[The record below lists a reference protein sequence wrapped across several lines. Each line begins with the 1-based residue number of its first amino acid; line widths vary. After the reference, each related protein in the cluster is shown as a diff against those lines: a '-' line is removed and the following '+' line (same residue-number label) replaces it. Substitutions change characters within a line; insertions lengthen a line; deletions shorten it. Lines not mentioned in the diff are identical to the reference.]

1 MMGKTSFLSRN
12 NSVPN
17 ESISIKVTI
26 KLFGCRLGHYT
37 VPREMDEV
45 SNWLSSRLGLGA
57 SS

>member
-1 MMGKTSFLSRN
+1 MNHT
-12 NSVPN
+12 
-17 ESISIKVTI
+17 SIKVMI

-45 SNWLSSRLGLGA
+45 SNWLNSRLGLGG